1 MTERGPVSGSG
12 GERRPISHLGAGK
25 ALVVGGKPGR
35 GDPDSVTRNETF
47 VQRLYHVC
55 YMAEA
60 AERAGRHTSA
70 EVFVPLC
77 KELAGDSEPEIRQA
91 LANQLPQLARI
102 FLDGGQQAL
111 STELLGL
118 LHVSKALLKDS
129 CGEVQVA
136 AEHALIDMLQKAEGL
151 THLENELVEIV
162 STLSTSRE
170 ETQRMCAANLAVC
183 CSEGLP
189 LGLFEASIAPEMV
202 KLAADSEFRVRKA
215 VAVGLPRCCE
225 ILARKSSIVVD
236 QLLDVFV
243 LLSEDSVWAVRTA
256 CAEGIVHIE
265 KAVKSAA
272 REELLAGVIERL
284 AKDQSVRLV
293 ELYTSMA
300 DPSSEDSRLPMYCAF
315 NFPASESDEQEQ
327 IASALLDSLQMSA
340 VVQKLGSERWHELS
354 TSYQVMLTCDQ
365 EAVRRSLACSL
376 HELARI
382 LGSNL
387 SESHLL
393 PAFFT
398 LSEDVDEVR
407 LGLLKDLVKFVEVL
421 PSKCRAQSLR
431 LLRDVAWRSEGQEQQ
446 ARHLE
451 RVVKCSSLWSLRTIL
466 AEYELPNHQQ
476 AHNIPAGRLGK
487 ITGPIRSE
495 VDTCPFCSPTLQV
508 ASFVETI
515 ANFMAAAVVEDV
527 AYSFDRVPVAGVRND
542 AARQLGGLI
551 LYLSQVSDGDVHLT
565 SILDQTRLLSTSN
578 NFRDRQIF
586 VAVCSQ
592 LTPLLTCERLGQQI
606 LPSLLQL
613 AKDKVANIRI
623 VTARLFME
631 QVASQESSAKLHCT
645 RAILHQLLQD
655 TDRDV
660 AFYTLQAQ
668 HLLQF
673 DSSDME
679 NGIGSCKEDSCTMES
694 GDTAKSAAQPS
705 GGCLDGNPEA
715 GISPEREAGAAQ
727 AKATSMPSLKSD
739 DRFSDFLMSF
749 RAMRNRRLLIHPAPI
764 AFVKPRQRITA
775 SFLGAAASALSGYLV
790 TVGQQ

>member
-25 ALVVGGKPGR
+25 ALVVGGKPGS
-35 GDPDSVTRNETF
+35 GDPDSASRNETF

-102 FLDGGQQAL
+102 FLDGGQEAL

-118 LHVSKALLKDS
+118 LH
-129 CGEVQVA
+129 VQVA

-151 THLENELVEIV
+151 TQLENELVDIV
-162 STLSTSRE
+162 SMLSTSRE

-183 CSEGLP
+183 CSEGLQ
-189 LGLFEASIAPEMV
+189 LGLFEANIAPKMV

-256 CAEGIVHIE
+256 CAEGIVHLE

-284 AKDQSVRLV
+284 AKDESTWVRDAAFQMLGPLISVLDCSLQRLSR
-293 ELYTSMA
+293 TSK
-300 DPSSEDSRLPMYCAF
+300 
-315 NFPASESDEQEQ
+315 SESPG
-327 IASALLDSLQMSA
+327 ALLDSLEISA
-340 VVQKLGSERWHELS
+340 VVQRLGSERWHELS
-354 TSYQVMLTCDQ
+354 TSYQVLLTCDQ

-387 SESHLL
+387 IESHLL

-421 PSKCRAQSLR
+421 PSKCRAQCLR
-431 LLRDVAWRSEGQEQQ
+431 LLRDIAWRSEGQEQQ
-446 ARHLE
+446 ARNLE

-476 AHNIPAGRLGK
+476 AY
-487 ITGPIRSE
+487 T
-495 VDTCPFCSPTLQV
+495 V
-508 ASFVETI
+508 AAFAETI
-515 ANFMAAAVVEDV
+515 ANFIAAAVGEKD
-527 AYSFDRVPVAGVRND
+527 PVAGVRND

-565 SILDQTRLLSTSN
+565 PILDKTRLLSTSN

-592 LTPLLTCERLGQQI
+592 LNPLLTCERLGQQI

-623 VTARLFME
+623 ATARLFME
-631 QVASQESSAKLHCT
+631 QVASQESLAKLHCT
-645 RAILHQLLQD
+645 KAILHQLLQD

-660 AFYTLQAQ
+660 AFFTLQAQ

-679 NGIGSCKEDSCTMES
+679 NVIGSCQEDSSVMES
-694 GDTAKSAAQPS
+694 GEYAKSAERPS
-705 GGCLDGNPEA
+705 GGCLDGDPEA
-715 GISPEREAGAAQ
+715 GFPPEREAGTAK
-727 AKATSMPSLKSD
+727 AKATSMPSLKPD

-749 RAMRNRRLLIHPAPI
+749 RALRNRRLLIHPAPI
-764 AFVKPRQRITA
+764 AIVKPRQRITA
-775 SFLGAAASALSGYLV
+775 SFLGAATSALSGYLV
-790 TVGQQ
+790 TVGQH

>member
-1 MTERGPVSGSG
+1 MTERGPVRGSR
-12 GERRPISHLGAGK
+12 GERRPISCLGAAK
-25 ALVVGGKPGR
+25 ALVGGAKPGS
-35 GDPDSVTRNETF
+35 GDLDPARRNETF

-102 FLDGGQQAL
+102 FLDGGQEAL

-129 CGEVQVA
+129 CGEVA
-136 AEHALIDMLQKAEGL
+136 NESHAFFEVIRPSFRHVLNLHGSIVHEKAEGL
-151 THLENELVEIV
+151 TQLENELVEIV

-183 CSEGLP
+183 CSEGLQ
-189 LGLFEASIAPEMV
+189 LGLFEANIAPEMV

-225 ILARKSSIVVD
+225 ILARKSSTVID

-243 LLSEDSVWAVRTA
+243 MLSADSVWAVRTA

-272 REELLAGVIERL
+272 RDELLAGVIEHL
-284 AKDQSVRLV
+284 AKDESTWVRDAAFQMLGPLISVLDCPLQQSARLV

-300 DPSSEDSRLPMYCAF
+300 DPSSEDSRLRMYCAF
-315 NFPASESDEQEQ
+315 NFP
-327 IASALLDSLQMSA
+327 A

-354 TSYQVMLTCDQ
+354 TSFQVLLTCDQ
-365 EAVRRSLACSL
+365 EAVRRSLAYSL
-376 HELARI
+376 HELAKI

-398 LSEDVDEVR
+398 LTEDVDEVR
-407 LGLLKDLVKFVEVL
+407 PGLLKNLVNFVEVL
-421 PSKCRAQSLR
+421 PRKCRAQSLR
-431 LLRDVAWRSEGQEQQ
+431 LLRDVPWRSEGQEQQ
-446 ARHLE
+446 AKFSE
-451 RVVKCSSLWSLRTIL
+451 RVVKCSSLWSLRTVL
-466 AEYELPNHQQ
+466 ADQLDDL
-476 AHNIPAGRLGK
+476 ARLLD
-487 ITGPIRSE
+487 PSE
-495 VDTCPFCSPTLQV
+495 VKSILVPFALQLCR
-508 ASFVETI
+508 
-515 ANFMAAAVVEDV
+515 D
-527 AYSFDRVPVAGVRND
+527 PVAGVRND

-578 NFRDRQIF
+578 NFRDRQTF

-592 LTPLLTCERLGQQI
+592 LTPLFTCERLGQQI

-631 QVASQESSAKLHCT
+631 QVASHESLAKLHCT
-645 RAILHQLLQD
+645 KAILHQLLQD

-679 NGIGSCKEDSCTMES
+679 NVIGSCQEDSSTMES
-694 GDTAKSAAQPS
+694 GDNAKSAERPS

-715 GISPEREAGAAQ
+715 GFTPESEAGTAHT
-727 AKATSMPSLKSD
+727 KATAMPSLKPD

-749 RAMRNRRLLIHPAPI
+749 RAMRKRSLLIHPAPI
-764 AFVKPRQRITA
+764 AIVKPRQRITA